1 MWTSQ
6 ITKPA
11 PIKLS
16 LADRI
21 LLRIKALTPTQFEHF
36 APSLIKAIY
45 DDKDEFVTTHNGK
58 VGDGGIDAV
67 LKVKKKIGA
76 GVDEYFIQCKR
87 YDKTGVSGNDIQ
99 AFYGAMRCNS
109 SNYGVFITTS
119 HFTKGAEKAIHL
131 LKNDCTIIKIDGEE
145 LVNYMLKHK
154 IGIKEI
160 PQNPIFEIDEEFFS
174 QFSDK

>member
-87 YDKTGVSGNDIQ
+87 YDKTSIGRPELQGF
-99 AFYGAMRCNS
+99 AGAMLGRNAK
-109 SNYGVFITTS
+109 NGIFITTS
-119 HFTKGAEKAIHL
+119 YFTKDAKSYIESLEYFPTLINAVA
-131 LKNDCTIIKIDGEE
+131 N
-145 LVNYMLKHK
+145 
-154 IGIKEI
+154 
-160 PQNPIFEIDEEFFS
+160 
-174 QFSDK
+174 

>member
-76 GVDEYFIQCKR
+76 GYDKYLIQCKR
-87 YDKTGVSGNDIQ
+87 YDTKSIGRPELNSFI
-99 AFYGAMRCNS
+99 GALVGKKAKN
-109 SNYGVFITTS
+109 GIFITTS
-119 HFTKGAEKAIHL
+119 YFTKDAKSYIESLSDHHIEL
-131 LKNDCTIIKIDGEE
+131 IDGDN
-145 LVNYMLKHK
+145 LVQKIIEHK
-154 IGIKEI
+154 LGIKEVS
-160 PQNPIFEIDEEFFS
+160 QEPIFELDEDFFN

>member
-11 PIKLS
+11 PIKLP

-67 LKVKKKIGA
+67 LKVKKKIGS
-76 GVDEYFIQCKR
+76 G
-87 YDKTGVSGNDIQ
+87 YDK
-99 AFYGAMRCNS
+99 YL
-109 SNYGVFITTS
+109 
-119 HFTKGAEKAIHL
+119 IHGDNL
-131 LKNDCTIIKIDGEE
+131 VQKIIE
-145 LVNYMLKHK
+145 HK
-154 IGIKEI
+154 LGIKEI
-160 PQNPIFEIDEEFFS
+160 PQQPIFEIDEGFFGL
-174 QFSDK
+174 FADK